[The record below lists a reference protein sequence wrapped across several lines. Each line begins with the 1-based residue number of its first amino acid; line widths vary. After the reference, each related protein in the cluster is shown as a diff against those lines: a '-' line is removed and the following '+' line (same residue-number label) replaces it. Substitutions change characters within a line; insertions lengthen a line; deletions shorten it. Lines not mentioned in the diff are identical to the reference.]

1 MEELKTL
8 KDLKWFDASD
18 FGVLE
23 DNDTVLVSELKAEA
37 VKWVDELRS
46 IKESIMSQ
54 DYRDGKIDML
64 ISFFNLTEEDLNG
77 I

>member
-23 DNDTVLVSELKAEA
+23 DNDTILVSELKAEA
-37 VKWVDELRS
+37 MKWVDELRS